1 MPVDELQPPTDAFL
15 IMATSRMIREGFLD
29 SEKVA
34 ALSWRTECF
43 FHRLLLVADDYGL
56 FDARP
61 MVLRTRLFPL
71 HLDKVS
77 NQDIQD
83 CLHETE
89 GAGLVRVYCVGGK
102 DYVQIINFG
111 QRRQSKPRFPL
122 PPGDGDSP
130 CNTVIRGSS
139 RETTVI
145 HREPRNSTAYTE
157 TKSKTETYTDKQE
170 NNAEGNT
177 TVVCSDP
184 PAAPVLPAQSF
195 PNRERLND
203 VRGMRC
209 ADNHA
214 DLGASPGAARFMAA
228 CLEINPSWS
237 RTMPTAIEQA
247 AALEAYCSAQGR
259 VTPRDMEMLRD
270 YYASGLTEDCK
281 KKAFWRPDSRKKFWE
296 CFGDV
301 LTHADRWA
309 KETRWKP
316 AAARKKPKP
325 EEPRQPEGPV
335 VDVVDAAAE
344 IASLREEM
352 GIGGDE

>member
-1 MPVDELQPPTDAFL
+1 M
-15 IMATSRMIREGFLD
+15 D
-29 SEKVA
+29 S
-34 ALSWRTECF
+34 T
-43 FHRLLLVADDYGL
+43 
-56 FDARP
+56 
-61 MVLRTRLFPL
+61 
-71 HLDKVS
+71 
-77 NQDIQD
+77 
-83 CLHETE
+83 
-89 GAGLVRVYCVGGK
+89 
-102 DYVQIINFG
+102 
-111 QRRQSKPRFPL
+111 
-122 PPGDGDSP
+122 PG
-130 CNTVIRGSS
+130 
-139 RETTVI
+139 E
-145 HREPRNSTAYTE
+145 EA
-157 TKSKTETYTDKQE
+157 
-170 NNAEGNT
+170 
-177 TVVCSDP
+177 

-214 DLGASPGAARFMAA
+214 DMGASPGAARFMAA

-316 AAARKKPKP
+316 ASARKKPKP

>member
-1 MPVDELQPPTDAFL
+1 MPTRLIRDAIL
-15 IMATSRMIREGFLD
+15 TSGR
-29 SEKVA
+29 VA
-34 ALSWRTECF
+34 SLSWEAEVFYR
-43 FHRLLLVADDYGL
+43 RLMSVADDYGL
-56 FDARP
+56 YDARTP
-61 MVLRTRLFPL
+61 ILRSALYPL
-71 HLDKVS
+71 QLDKMS
-77 NQDIQD
+77 ECNIQR
-83 CLHETE
+83 CLSACEA
-89 GAGLVRVYCVGGK
+89 AGLILLYSHNEKPYLMILGFDQQGK
-102 DYVQIINFG
+102 
-111 QRRQSKPRFPL
+111 SMPKWPL
-122 PPGDGDSP
+122 PNGYEVLKVSDKKYELRKLVTGRNDSP
-130 CNTVIRGSS
+130 QPVTYAN
-139 RETTVI
+139 
-145 HREPRNSTAYTE
+145 AYSDA
-157 TKSKTETYTDKQE
+157 KTDKQE
-170 NNAEGNT
+170 NNAEGNN

-184 PAAPVLPAQSF
+184 PAAPVLPARSL
-195 PNRERLND
+195 PVRERLND

-247 AALEAYCSAQGR
+247 AALEAYRSAQGR

-316 AAARKKPKP
+316 ASARKKPKP

-335 VDVVDAAAE
+335 VTTEEAAVE
-344 IASLREEM
+344 LKNWRKEL
-352 GIGGDE
+352 GLGGDE

>member
-1 MPVDELQPPTDAFL
+1 MFY
-15 IMATSRMIREGFLD
+15 R
-29 SEKVA
+29 
-34 ALSWRTECF
+34 
-43 FHRLLLVADDYGL
+43 RLMSVADDYGL
-56 FDARP
+56 YDARTP
-61 MVLRTRLFPL
+61 ILRSALYPL
-71 HLDKVS
+71 QLDKMS
-77 NQDIQD
+77 ECNIQR
-83 CLHETE
+83 CLSACEA
-89 GAGLVRVYCVGGK
+89 AGLILLYSHAGK
-102 DYVQIINFG
+102 PYLMILGFG
-111 QRRQSKPRFPL
+111 QQGKSMPKWPL
-122 PPGDGDSP
+122 PNGYEVLKVSDKKYELRKLVTGRNDSP
-130 CNTVIRGSS
+130 QPVTYAN
-139 RETTVI
+139 
-145 HREPRNSTAYTE
+145 AYSDA
-157 TKSKTETYTDKQE
+157 KTDKQE
-170 NNAEGNT
+170 NNAEGNN

-184 PAAPVLPAQSF
+184 PAAPVLPARSL
-195 PNRERLND
+195 PVRERLND

-214 DLGASPGAARFMAA
+214 DMGASPGAARFMAA

-259 VTPRDMEMLRD
+259 VTPRDMEMLKA
-270 YYASGLTEDCK
+270 YYSSGLTHDRNN
-281 KKAFWRPDSRKKFWE
+281 KAFWRPDSRKKFWE

-316 AAARKKPKP
+316 TSARKKPKP

>member
-1 MPVDELQPPTDAFL
+1 MFY
-15 IMATSRMIREGFLD
+15 R
-29 SEKVA
+29 
-34 ALSWRTECF
+34 
-43 FHRLLLVADDYGL
+43 RLMSVADDYGL
-56 FDARP
+56 YDARTP
-61 MVLRTRLFPL
+61 ILRSALYPL
-71 HLDKVS
+71 QLDKMS
-77 NQDIQD
+77 ECNIQR
-83 CLHETE
+83 CLSACEA
-89 GAGLVRVYCVGGK
+89 AGLILLYSHAGK
-102 DYVQIINFG
+102 PYLMILGFG
-111 QRRQSKPRFPL
+111 QQGKSMPKWPL
-122 PPGDGDSP
+122 PNGYEVLKVSDKKYELRKLVTGRNDSP
-130 CNTVIRGSS
+130 QPVTYAN
-139 RETTVI
+139 
-145 HREPRNSTAYTE
+145 AYSDA
-157 TKSKTETYTDKQE
+157 KTDKQE
-170 NNAEGNT
+170 NNAEGNN

-184 PAAPVLPAQSF
+184 PAAPVLPARSL
-195 PNRERLND
+195 PVRERLND

-214 DLGASPGAARFMAA
+214 DMGASPGAARFMAA

-301 LTHADRWA
+301 LTHAERWA

-335 VDVVDAAAE
+335 VTTEEAAVE
-344 IASLREEM
+344 LKNWRKEL
-352 GIGGDE
+352 GLGGDE

>member
-1 MPVDELQPPTDAFL
+1 MFY
-15 IMATSRMIREGFLD
+15 R
-29 SEKVA
+29 
-34 ALSWRTECF
+34 
-43 FHRLLLVADDYGL
+43 RLMSVADDYGL
-56 FDARP
+56 YDARTP
-61 MVLRTRLFPL
+61 ILRSALYPL
-71 HLDKVS
+71 QLDKMS
-77 NQDIQD
+77 ECNIQR
-83 CLHETE
+83 CLSACEA
-89 GAGLVRVYCVGGK
+89 AGLILLYSHAGK
-102 DYVQIINFG
+102 PYLMILGFG
-111 QRRQSKPRFPL
+111 QQGKSMPKWPL
-122 PPGDGDSP
+122 PNGYEVLKVSDKKYELRKLVTGRNDSP
-130 CNTVIRGSS
+130 QPVTYAN
-139 RETTVI
+139 
-145 HREPRNSTAYTE
+145 AYSDA
-157 TKSKTETYTDKQE
+157 KTDKQE
-170 NNAEGNT
+170 NNAEGNN

-184 PAAPVLPAQSF
+184 PAAPVLPARSL
-195 PNRERLND
+195 PVRERLND

-214 DLGASPGAARFMAA
+214 DMGASPGAARFMAA

-247 AALEAYCSAQGR
+247 AALEAYRSAQGR
-259 VTPRDMEMLRD
+259 VTTRDMEMLRD

-316 AAARKKPKP
+316 TSARKKPKP

>member
-1 MPVDELQPPTDAFL
+1 MFY
-15 IMATSRMIREGFLD
+15 R
-29 SEKVA
+29 
-34 ALSWRTECF
+34 
-43 FHRLLLVADDYGL
+43 RLMSVADDYGL
-56 FDARP
+56 YDARTP
-61 MVLRTRLFPL
+61 ILRSALYPL
-71 HLDKVS
+71 QLDKMS
-77 NQDIQD
+77 ECNIQR
-83 CLHETE
+83 CLSACEA
-89 GAGLVRVYCVGGK
+89 AGLILLYSHNEKPYLMILGFDQQGK
-102 DYVQIINFG
+102 
-111 QRRQSKPRFPL
+111 SMPKWPL
-122 PPGDGDSP
+122 PNGYEVLKVSDKKYELRKFVTGRNDSP
-130 CNTVIRGSS
+130 QPVTYAN
-139 RETTVI
+139 
-145 HREPRNSTAYTE
+145 AYTE
-157 TKSKTETYTDKQE
+157 TETYTDKQE
-170 NNAEGNT
+170 NNAEGNN

-195 PNRERLND
+195 PVRERLNE

-214 DLGASPGAARFMAA
+214 DMGASPGAARFMAA

-237 RTMPTAIEQA
+237 RTMPTAIEQT
-247 AALEAYCSAQGR
+247 AALEAYRSAQGR
-259 VTPRDMEMLRD
+259 VTPRDMEMLKA
-270 YYASGLTEDCK
+270 YYSSGLTHDRNNK
-281 KKAFWRPDSRKKFWE
+281 PFWRPDSRKKFWE

-316 AAARKKPKP
+316 VAARKKPKP